1 MSKEM
6 PQSIEETEIFQ
17 NNSNLAD
24 FFNTACSR
32 HKDLVA
38 FESFDVEMSFGQ
50 LAERVNHLAS
60 WFAQHANVGDK
71 VAVMMPNMMAY
82 PVIVYGALKAGMTVV
97 NINPLYTK
105 RELEHVLK
113 DSEARI
119 LLCWEGAGAGGASA
133 SLASVEKVV
142 LTTVG
147 DLLGFKGKIIN
158 LVVRKIKKLV
168 PKFSLSSTLAFA
180 KVMQGGTKEVFT
192 DIDLPIEHMAFLQY
206 TGGTTGVSKGAIL
219 THRNL
224 MANAAQAYHIF
235 NPEWFKSKPSKDDQ
249 VVVICPLP
257 LYHIF
262 ALTAH
267 TFALFYHGAKNV
279 LITNPRDLKTFVGTL
294 KKHEFHVMSGVN
306 TLFEALL
313 NNEDFRKLDFSR
325 FISALSGGMATLPST
340 AERWKDVTGTVL
352 LQAYGLTETSP
363 LVTAME
369 YDSPAFTG
377 SIGKVAL
384 FTEVEV
390 RDDSGQVLPIGEA
403 GELCVRGPQV
413 MQGYWRTEDSGV
425 DESGWFN
432 TGDIATIDETD
443 HVFIVDRKKDMI
455 IVSGFNV
462 YPNEVEAVV
471 AEHPAVLECGCVGVE
486 SEKSQEAVKVFAV
499 LREGQSLTAEE
510 LITFCREKLTAY
522 KVPKHVEFIAELPKT
537 NVGKVLRRE
546 LKNLN

>member
-1 MSKEM
+1 MSKEV
-6 PQSIEETEIFQ
+6 PQSLEETEIFQ
-17 NNSNLAD
+17 NNSNLVD
-24 FFNTACSR
+24 FFNTACRR
-32 HKDLVA
+32 HKDGIA
-38 FESFDVEMSFGQ
+38 FESYDVGMSYSQ
-50 LAERVNHLAS
+50 LSDRANHLAS
-60 WFAQHANVGDK
+60 WFSKNANVGDK

-119 LLCWEGAGAGGASA
+119 LLCWEGAGAVVASA
-133 SLASVEKVV
+133 DLASVEKVV

-158 LVVRKIKKLV
+158 LVARRLKKLV
-168 PKFSLSSTLAFA
+168 PKFSLSNTLAFG
-180 KVMQGGTKEVFT
+180 KVMGASQDTFA
-192 DIDLPIEHMAFLQY
+192 DIDLPIDHMAFLQY

-235 NPEWFKSKPSKDDQ
+235 NPEWFESSKNGQ
-249 VVVICPLP
+249 IVVICPLP

-267 TFALFYHGAKNV
+267 TFALFYYGGRNV

-294 KKHEFHVMSGVN
+294 KKHKFNVMTGVN
-306 TLFEALL
+306 TLFDALL
-313 NNEDFRKLDFSR
+313 NNEEFRKLDFSH

-340 AERWKDVTGTVL
+340 AEKWKEVTGTVL

-363 LVTAME
+363 LVTSME
-369 YDSPAFTG
+369 YDCPEFTG

-384 FTEVEV
+384 FTEVEI
-390 RDDSGQVLPIGEA
+390 RDDSGQALPTGEA
-403 GELCVRGPQV
+403 GELCIRGPQV
-413 MQGYWRTEDSGV
+413 MQGYWKTQDSGV

-432 TGDIATIDETD
+432 SGDIATIDETG

-471 AEHPAVLECGCVGVE
+471 AEHPAVMECGCVGVE
-486 SEKSQEAVKVFAV
+486 SEKSLEAVKVFAV
-499 LREGQSLTAEE
+499 LHEGQSLTAEE
-510 LITFCREKLTAY
+510 LIAFCRDKLTAY
-522 KVPKHVEFIAELPKT
+522 KVPKHVEFINELPKT